1 MFSCEN
7 IPNEIIVDLDNAE
20 IGASIKISSVKLPNN
35 VLPTITDRDF
45 VIATVGSPTILVE
58 PVKAEETVV
67 EGETPTE
74 GTPEGT
80 AETAEGKEKSADE
93 KTKEKSAKPTDE
105 KTKDKPS
112 EKIKSENKET
122 KKK

>member
-1 MFSCEN
+1 MSQ
-7 IPNEIIVDLDNAE
+7 VT
-20 IGASIKISSVKLPNN
+20 ISYKQPL
-35 VLPTITDRDF
+35 L
-45 VIATVGSPTILVE
+45 
-58 PVKAEETVV
+58 
-67 EGETPTE
+67 ETPFH
-74 GTPEGT
+74 
-80 AETAEGKEKSADE
+80 E